1 MTGKQSCF
9 KLQFKLLLILCGTVS
24 FKGLSQLRIDMET
37 KQTNRMVRIKN
48 KQVNEISARVTGT
61 PTNLARTLPL
71 YQYLPKLLLLLL
83 LSLFVAQFKS
93 AGYIFSF
100 MSSLSLS
107 LRSAAQLSVNYSFA
121 QRRKVIRPDGR
132 ERDSKVTTTTTYSH
146 RAFQIISFD

>member
-1 MTGKQSCF
+1 MTGRQSCF
-9 KLQFKLLLILCGTVS
+9 KLQFKLLMMLCGTVS

-61 PTNLARTLPL
+61 PTNLARTSPL
-71 YQYLPKLLLLLL
+71 YQYLPKLLLLLLL

-93 AGYIFSF
+93 AGNIFSF
-100 MSSLSLS
+100 MSSSSLSLS

-121 QRRKVIRPDGR
+121 PRRKVIRPDGR
-132 ERDSKVTTTTTYSH
+132 ERE
-146 RAFQIISFD
+146 RE

>member
-1 MTGKQSCF
+1 
-9 KLQFKLLLILCGTVS
+9 
-24 FKGLSQLRIDMET
+24 MET

-71 YQYLPKLLLLLL
+71 YQYLLKLLLLLLL

-93 AGYIFSF
+93 AGNIFSF
-100 MSSLSLS
+100 MSSLSLSLS

-121 QRRKVIRPDGR
+121 PRRKVICPDEG
-132 ERDSKVTTTTTYSH
+132 ERRSKVTTTTTYSH